1 MATNFD
7 GDIPVY
13 NPFSAINARIAR
25 MNRDQLYDPMTGRP
39 IVTAGQDLGVG
50 QRMDLDPNKLSD
62 TLYNLEILRGVSD
75 GGGDNKSGGSG
86 NSRLGYGVAG
96 GANVLGS
103 GIAAI
108 MAQRALNARR
118 RKGVI
123 DIRPESFKNMEGEY
137 ALKAASTKLPNY
149 AQAVSN
155 IDATQA
161 QADANAALAA
171 SSPAQL
177 QALVARNA
185 RIAAQSKMGL
195 DQAGVGLQRE
205 NLGIKRQLGMQ
216 SANYQDRAR
225 QEYNTDVANLR
236 NAVWSNVN
244 NMINSAGQTALM
256 MF

>member
-1 MATNFD
+1 MATKFD

-13 NPFSAINARIAR
+13 NPFSAINASMRR
-25 MNRDQLYDPMTGRP
+25 MDPYQTYGMPVSSDGANP
-39 IVTAGQDLGVG
+39 LLQDLAID
-50 QRMDLDPNKLSD
+50 RL
-62 TLYNLEILRGVSD
+62 
-75 GGGDNKSGGSG
+75 SG
-86 NSRLGYGVAG
+86 NTGTNAGMAGGPSKTAYGVAG